1 MTDTTNASGRT
12 HAAAEPQELTGTAPA
27 TLNEGDSAGREAAK
41 YRRQLRE
48 AESQRDAVTQRLERL
63 QRAEVERLA
72 GQRIEKGS
80 AIWSAGA
87 QLADFL
93 DADGNVDPLTVP
105 AAVDSAI
112 EQLGLSRAQFGPVIP
127 SQGDTPEH
135 RPSAP
140 LDWST
145 ALSEHGTT
153 D

>member
-1 MTDTTNASGRT
+1 MTDTTSPGEHSQASAG
-12 HAAAEPQELTGTAPA
+12 EQPA
-27 TLNEGDSAGREAAK
+27 GAVPHPEGDGTGREAAK

-48 AESQRDAVTQRLERL
+48 TEAQRDALAERLERH

-72 GQRIEKGS
+72 GARIEKGS
-80 AIWSAGA
+80 AIWAGGA

-93 DADGNVDPLTVP
+93 DADGNVDPLAVP
-105 AAVDSAI
+105 AAVDAAI
-112 EQLGLSRAQFGPVIP
+112 EQLGLSRAHFGPVIP

-145 ALSEHGTT
+145 ALSEHGAT